1 MGGTDLINMSDN
13 NQRNYKIAVN
23 LYEINKDK
31 KYKPDYKNIVEFS
44 KDILGYKQAMT
55 YKMVVVGQKFIYRDS
70 DGQIKNIFDSPY
82 NISQLIQMTGFK
94 VDDLML
100 LHVRNLIS
108 PDLTVKELN
117 KVLQNKLK

>member
-1 MGGTDLINMSDN
+1 MGGTDLLNMSDN
-13 NQRNYKIAVN
+13 NQRNYKIAVS

-55 YKMVVVGQKFIYRDS
+55 YKMVVVGQKFIYRDN

-117 KVLQNKLK
+117 EVLQNKLK

>member
-1 MGGTDLINMSDN
+1 MGGTDLLNMSDN
-13 NQRNYKIAVN
+13 NQRNYKIAVS

-55 YKMVVVGQKFIYRDS
+55 YKMVMVGQKFIYRDN

>member
-1 MGGTDLINMSDN
+1 MGGTDLLNMSDN
-13 NQRNYKIAVN
+13 NQRNYKIAVS

-55 YKMVVVGQKFIYRDS
+55 YKMVVVGQKFIYRDN